1 MNKAKEFD
9 QFFTSDNVAQDCLKY
24 LADIAPQLGYNIFKD
39 VHFLEPSAGGGAF
52 LRALELQGLDKTGWD
67 IDPQCEDVIANDFL
81 SSDNPPL
88 PEREIIVI
96 GNPPFGKRSK
106 LAINFINRAL
116 EFSDTVA
123 FILPIQFNK
132 YSAQSKINSKA
143 KLVLNYILPSNSFIY
158 RGEEYSVRCCFQ
170 VWTTRSGMMDL
181 RIKEAPITKHPDF
194 EMWQYNN
201 TKQAEKYFNKNKYQ
215 WDFAVPR
222 QGYKDY
228 TIREE
233 NPNLMNRRTQWI
245 FFKAN
250 SPIVLERLR
259 LLDYEKLSHKNTST
273 PGFGK
278 ADVIEEYEKL
288 YGSLVTSTDIQTFQ
302 LEDPKLSLAGNLPLF
317 DL

>member
-9 QFFTSDNVAQDCLKY
+9 QFFTSDNVARDCLKY

-67 IDPQCEDVIANDFL
+67 IDPKCEDVIANDFL
-81 SSDNPPL
+81 NSDNPPL

-143 KLVLNYILPSNSFIY
+143 KLVLNCMLPYISFIY
-158 RGEEYSVRCCFQ
+158 CG
-170 VWTTRSGMMDL
+170 
-181 RIKEAPITKHPDF
+181 
-194 EMWQYNN
+194 
-201 TKQAEKYFNKNKYQ
+201 
-215 WDFAVPR
+215 
-222 QGYKDY
+222 
-228 TIREE
+228 
-233 NPNLMNRRTQWI
+233 
-245 FFKAN
+245 
-250 SPIVLERLR
+250 
-259 LLDYEKLSHKNTST
+259 
-273 PGFGK
+273 
-278 ADVIEEYEKL
+278 
-288 YGSLVTSTDIQTFQ
+288 
-302 LEDPKLSLAGNLPLF
+302 
-317 DL
+317 